1 MYIIVNKS
9 YSHQVLKIRRVK
21 MIGKE
26 EKIQKLE
33 EVEAKMYA
41 KTGPK
46 WFQTIKAQLII
57 LNLMLLALFNIVMAI
72 VMNNFDSS
80 TSNATGL
87 LKYVSDVQSYEENV
101 ATELYIL
108 NSMPA
113 TYMLNNTAD
122 EKQATLDDCNNFIS
136 QIQTNMQSLIDSI
149 SEQSND
155 NAIAA
160 VASAKTLQT
169 DLNEYLG
176 YLQQAMDY
184 AQAGKTDEAIA
195 LTNGD
200 LATSRATCDQDIT
213 EVEDALALISSG
225 GIDYL
230 NQLRNSGIKA
240 TLTGLV
246 IFIIMIA
253 FNYLFMRMTIVTK
266 VRRISDEINVMIDAI
281 NDGQG
286 DLTARI
292 NTPTNSELKFIK
304 DGINNFIATLQDVMK
319 DVKNGSVILT
329 DSSENIAAQIT
340 KANDNVTNTS
350 AALEQLAANMDN
362 MASTAE
368 EINAQLTDVE
378 DATASIGA
386 EVVDGRNKA
395 KDIKAEA
402 DSIKDEAAAK
412 KIDTG
417 AKVEALS
424 HVLEKSVKEA
434 EQVKQIADLTN
445 DILDIASQTNLLA
458 LNASIEAARAGEAG
472 KGFAVV
478 ADEIS
483 SLAANSRD
491 TAGNI
496 QQISGQVTAAVQ
508 SLSENAT
515 QVVEFINQTV
525 LADYDTFVDTGEKY
539 ENAASVINDM
549 LETFEDKANN
559 LNVIMSEMTEAVGM
573 IANSVQESSHAI
585 NISANSATE
594 IVVEMQDIGNA
605 IVQNN
610 EVTGKLNDSTQKFV
624 SL

>member
-1 MYIIVNKS
+1 
-9 YSHQVLKIRRVK
+9 

-136 QIQTNMQSLIDSI
+136 QIQTNIQSLIDSI

-253 FNYLFMRMTIVTK
+253 FNYFFMRMTIVTK
-266 VRRISDEINVMIDAI
+266 VRRISDEINVMIAAI

>member
-1 MYIIVNKS
+1 
-9 YSHQVLKIRRVK
+9 

-26 EKIQKLE
+26 EKIEKLE

-46 WFQTIKAQLII
+46 WFQTIKAQLIM

-87 LKYVSDVQSYEENV
+87 LKYVSDAQAYEESV
-101 ATELYIL
+101 TTELYIL

-113 TYMLNNTAD
+113 TYMLNDTAD
-122 EKQATLDDCNNFIS
+122 TKQATLDDCNNFIS
-136 QIQTNMQSLIDSI
+136 EIQTNMQALIDTI

-176 YLQQAMDY
+176 YLQQAMEY

-200 LATSRATCDQDIT
+200 LATCRATCDQDIT
-213 EVEDALALISSG
+213 EVEDALALISNG

-246 IFIIMIA
+246 VFIIMIA
-253 FNYLFMRMTIVTK
+253 FNYLFMRMTIVAK
-266 VRRISDEINVMIDAI
+266 VRRMADEINVMIDAI
-281 NDGQG
+281 NNGKG
-286 DLTARI
+286 DLTTRI
-292 NTPTNSELKFIK
+292 KTPTNSELKFIK

-329 DSSENIAAQIT
+329 DASENITAQIT

-378 DATASIGA
+378 DATASIRA

-402 DSIKDEAAAK
+402 DTIKDEAAAK

-417 AKVEALS
+417 AKVESLS
-424 HVLEKSVKEA
+424 QVLEKSVKEA
-434 EQVKQIADLTN
+434 EQVKKIADLTN

-549 LETFEDKANN
+549 LETFEDKATN
-559 LNVIMSEMTEAVGM
+559 LNTIMNEMTNAVGM

-594 IVVEMQDIGNA
+594 IVVEMQDIGAA
-605 IVQNN
+605 IDQNN
-610 EVTGKLNDSTQKFV
+610 EVTGRLNDSTQKFV

>member
-1 MYIIVNKS
+1 
-9 YSHQVLKIRRVK
+9 

-57 LNLMLLALFNIVMAI
+57 LNVMLLALFNIVMAI

-87 LKYVSDVQSYEENV
+87 LKYVSDAQSYEETV
-101 ATELYIL
+101 TTELYIL

-113 TYMLNNTAD
+113 TYILNDTAD
-122 EKQATLDDCNNFIS
+122 AKQATLDDCNNFIS
-136 QIQTNMQSLIDSI
+136 EIQTNMQSLIDTI

-176 YLQQAMDY
+176 YLQQVMDY

-200 LATSRATCDQDIT
+200 LATCRATCDQDIT
-213 EVEDALALISSG
+213 EVEDAMALISSG

-230 NQLRNSGIKA
+230 NQLRNSGIRA

-266 VRRISDEINVMIDAI
+266 VRRIADEINIMIDAI
-281 NDGQG
+281 NNGQG

-292 NTPTNSELKFIK
+292 KTPTNSELKFIK

-329 DSSENIAAQIT
+329 DASENITAQIT

-378 DATASIGA
+378 DATASISA

-402 DSIKDEAAAK
+402 DTIKDEAAAK

-417 AKVEALS
+417 AKVGALS
-424 HVLEKSVKEA
+424 QVLEKSVKEA
-434 EQVKQIADLTN
+434 EQVKKIADLTN

-549 LETFEDKANN
+549 LETFEDKATN
-559 LNVIMSEMTEAVGM
+559 LNTIMNEMTNAVGM

-594 IVVEMQDIGNA
+594 IVVEMQDIGAA
-605 IVQNN
+605 IDQNN
-610 EVTGKLNDSTQKFV
+610 EVTGRLNDSTQKFV

>member
-1 MYIIVNKS
+1 
-9 YSHQVLKIRRVK
+9 
-21 MIGKE
+21 
-26 EKIQKLE
+26 
-33 EVEAKMYA
+33 
-41 KTGPK
+41 
-46 WFQTIKAQLII
+46 
-57 LNLMLLALFNIVMAI
+57 
-72 VMNNFDSS
+72 
-80 TSNATGL
+80 
-87 LKYVSDVQSYEENV
+87 
-101 ATELYIL
+101 
-108 NSMPA
+108 
-113 TYMLNNTAD
+113 
-122 EKQATLDDCNNFIS
+122 
-136 QIQTNMQSLIDSI
+136 
-149 SEQSND
+149 
-155 NAIAA
+155 
-160 VASAKTLQT
+160 
-169 DLNEYLG
+169 
-176 YLQQAMDY
+176 
-184 AQAGKTDEAIA
+184 
-195 LTNGD
+195 
-200 LATSRATCDQDIT
+200 
-213 EVEDALALISSG
+213 
-225 GIDYL
+225 
-230 NQLRNSGIKA
+230 
-240 TLTGLV
+240 
-246 IFIIMIA
+246 
-253 FNYLFMRMTIVTK
+253 
-266 VRRISDEINVMIDAI
+266 
-281 NDGQG
+281 
-286 DLTARI
+286 
-292 NTPTNSELKFIK
+292 
-304 DGINNFIATLQDVMK
+304 
-319 DVKNGSVILT
+319 
-329 DSSENIAAQIT
+329 
-340 KANDNVTNTS
+340 
-350 AALEQLAANMDN
+350 